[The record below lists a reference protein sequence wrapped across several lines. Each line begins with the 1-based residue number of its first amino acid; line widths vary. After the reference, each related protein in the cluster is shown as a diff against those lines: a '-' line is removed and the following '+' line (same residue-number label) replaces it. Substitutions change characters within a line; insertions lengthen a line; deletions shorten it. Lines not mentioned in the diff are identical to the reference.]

1 MYFKDIIG
9 QEEVKSRL
17 IRSAQSGIVPHAQ
30 LFCEPEGAGAFPL
43 ALAYARYLNCAHPEE
58 TDACGRCPSCLKYD
72 ALAHPDLHFVFP
84 IVASKE
90 KKKEVCDDYLPE
102 WRAFLNDRPYFAL
115 NDWLSYLDAENK
127 QALIYTKESDEILR
141 KLSLKAYE
149 AAYRILL
156 VWLPEKMNE
165 ACANKLLKMIEEP
178 PAHTVFLL
186 VSNAPDLI
194 IGTIQSRAQRI
205 QVRAISTEA
214 ITRALIGRFGLSAD
228 DAKNV
233 GHIANGNFIKAVEA
247 ISLSEENKL
256 FLELFKGMMR
266 NSWARNVKG
275 MKEASELF
283 ATLGRERQKNFFVF
297 AQRMIRENFVY
308 RFQEP
313 ALNYLNRDEASFSV
327 RFAPFVNERNV
338 FDLME
343 ELEKAERHIAQ
354 HVNAKMV
361 FFDLSLKITV
371 LLKR

>member
-1 MYFKDIIG
+1 MYFRDVIG
-9 QEEVKSRL
+9 QEEIKQRL
-17 IRSAQSGIVPHAQ
+17 IRSARSGVVPHAQ

-43 ALAYARYLNCAHPEE
+43 ALAYARYLNCARPDE
-58 TDACGRCPSCLKYD
+58 TDACGKCPSCLKFD
-72 ALAHPDLHFVFP
+72 ELVHPDLHFVFP

-90 KKKEVCDDYLPE
+90 KKKEVCDDYLAE
-102 WRAFLNDRPYFAL
+102 WRAFLQDRPYFNL
-115 NDWLSYLDAENK
+115 NTWLGYLDAENK
-127 QALIYTKESDEILR
+127 QAIIYAKESDEIIR

-156 VWLPEKMNE
+156 VWLPERMNE

-178 PAHTVFLL
+178 PSNTIFLL

-194 IGTIQSRAQRI
+194 IGTIQSRSQRI
-205 QVRAISTEA
+205 NIRAIATEA
-214 ITRALIGRFGLSAD
+214 VCHTLASRFGLSKE

-233 GHIANGNFIKAVEA
+233 AHIANGNFIKAMEV

-256 FLELFKGMMR
+256 FLEMFKNIMR

-275 MKEASELF
+275 MKEAAERF
-283 ATLGRERQKNFFVF
+283 ASIGREAQKNFLSF

-308 RFQEP
+308 RFREP
-313 ALNYLNRDEASFSV
+313 DLNYMNYDETTFSV
-327 RFAPFVNERNV
+327 KFSPFVNERNV
-338 FDLME
+338 FDLMY
-343 ELEKAERHIAQ
+343 ELEKAEQHISQ
-354 HVNAKMV
+354 NVNAKMV

>member
-1 MYFKDIIG
+1 MYFRDVIG
-9 QEEVKSRL
+9 QEETKQRL
-17 IRSAQSGIVPHAQ
+17 IRSARSGVVPHAQ

-43 ALAYARYLNCAHPEE
+43 ALAYARYLNCARPGE
-58 TDACGRCPSCLKYD
+58 TDACGQCPSCLKFD
-72 ALAHPDLHFVFP
+72 QLVHPDLHFVFP

-102 WRAFLNDRPYFAL
+102 WRTFLNDRPYFNL
-115 NDWLSYLDAENK
+115 NSWLGYLDAENK
-127 QALIYTKESDEILR
+127 QALIYAKESDEIIR
-141 KLSLKAYE
+141 KLNLKAYE
-149 AAYRILL
+149 ATYRVLI

-178 PAHTVFLL
+178 PAQTLFLL

-194 IGTIQSRAQRI
+194 IGTIQSRSQRI
-205 QVRAISTEA
+205 NIRAIDTLSVTA
-214 ITRALIGRFGLSAD
+214 TLTGKYGLSKE

-233 GHIANGNFIKAVEA
+233 AHIANGNFIKAMET

-256 FLELFKGMMR
+256 FLEMFKGMMR
-266 NSWARNVKG
+266 NSWSRNVKG
-275 MKEASELF
+275 MKEASEVF
-283 ATLGRERQKNFFVF
+283 ASLGREPQKNFLSF

-313 ALNYLNRDEASFSV
+313 ELNYMNYDEASFSAK
-327 RFAPFVNERNV
+327 FAPYVNERNV
-338 FDLME
+338 FELME
-343 ELEKAERHIAQ
+343 ELAQAEQQIGQ
-354 HVNAKMV
+354 HVNAKMI